1 MHEIEMVRIQFNS
14 QNIFFLFVWPIEN
27 QNRTKINPFILSYLQ
42 KLFLSPNVY
51 SIIYAC
57 FIQVFYEL
65 QIKCDR

>member
-27 QNRTKINPFILSYLQ
+27 QNRTKFNPLILSYLQ
-42 KLFLSPNVY
+42 KLFLSTNVY

-57 FIQVFYEL
+57 FIQVYYGL